1 MSKLFRG
8 NVSIVTGFDKSGT
21 EDIRLKKDVEGA
33 FNSENATELLVKAN
47 ELSKKHKLPLN
58 TWSFYFPIKAKN
70 GQAKQMEPVLL
81 ADKFGK
87 PKLTMLPPLANRD
100 LHGRA
105 PKSKTRK
112 LA

>member
-8 NVSIVTGFDKSGT
+8 NVSIVTGFDKAGT

-33 FNSENATELLVKAN
+33 FNSENATELLAKAN

-58 TWSFYFPIKAKN
+58 TWSFYFPVKLKN
-70 GQAKQMEPVLL
+70 AEPVLL
-81 ADKFGK
+81 SDKFGK
-87 PKLTMLPPLANRD
+87 PKLTMLPPMASKSS
-100 LHGRA
+100 

>member
-8 NVSIVTGFDKSGT
+8 NVSIVNGFDKAGT

-33 FNSENATELLVKAN
+33 FNSENCVELLAKAN
-47 ELSKKHKLPLN
+47 ELSKKLGLPLN
-58 TWSFYFPIKAKN
+58 TWSFYFPVGQKKN
-70 GQAKQMEPVLL
+70 LEPVLL

-87 PKLTMLPPLANRD
+87 PKLTMLPPMASKP
-100 LHGRA
+100 A
-105 PKSKTRK
+105 AKSKTRK

>member
-8 NVSIVTGFDKSGT
+8 NVSIVTGFAKDGT
-21 EDIRLKKDVEGA
+21 EDIRLKKDVDGV
-33 FNSENATELLVKAN
+33 FNSENASELLAKAN

-58 TWSFYFPIKAKN
+58 TWSFYFPVKSKN
-70 GQAKQMEPVLL
+70 VEPVLL

-87 PKLTMLPPLANRD
+87 PKLTMLPPM
-100 LHGRA
+100 
-105 PKSKTRK
+105 KSKSTTTKSKKRK

>member
-33 FNSENATELLVKAN
+33 FNSENATELLAKAN

-58 TWSFYFPIKAKN
+58 TWSFYFPVKSKN
-70 GQAKQMEPVLL
+70 AEPVSLS
-81 ADKFGK
+81 DKFGK
-87 PKLTMLPPLANRD
+87 PKLTMLPPMASKSS
-100 LHGRA
+100 

>member
-8 NVSIVTGFDKSGT
+8 NVSIVTGFTKTGT
-21 EDIRLKKDVEGA
+21 EDIRLEKDVDGA
-33 FNSENATELLVKAN
+33 FNSENATELLAKAN
-47 ELSKKHKLPLN
+47 ELSKAEKLPLN
-58 TWSFYFPIKAKN
+58 TWSFYFPLDRKKN
-70 GQAKQMEPVLL
+70 AHAQGALEPVLL

-87 PKLTMLPPLANRD
+87 PKLTVLPPMASKSS
-100 LHGRA
+100 

>member
-1 MSKLFRG
+1 MSKLYKG
-8 NVSIVTGFDKSGT
+8 NVSIVTGFTKAGT
-21 EDIRLKKDVEGA
+21 EDIRLTKDIEGA
-33 FNSENATELLVKAN
+33 FNSENASELLAKAN

-58 TWSFYFPIKAKN
+58 TWSFYFPLDGKKN
-70 GQAKQMEPVLL
+70 AHAQGALEPVLL

-87 PKLTMLPPLANRD
+87 PKLTMLPPMASKSS
-100 LHGRA
+100 

>member
-33 FNSENATELLVKAN
+33 FNSENATELLAKAN

-58 TWSFYFPIKAKN
+58 TWSFYFPVKLKN
-70 GQAKQMEPVLL
+70 AEPVLL
-81 ADKFGK
+81 SDKFGK
-87 PKLTMLPPLANRD
+87 PKLTMLPPMASKSS
-100 LHGRA
+100 

>member
-33 FNSENATELLVKAN
+33 FNSENATELLAKAN

-58 TWSFYFPIKAKN
+58 TWSFYFPVKSKN
-70 GQAKQMEPVLL
+70 AEPVLL
-81 ADKFGK
+81 SDKFGK
-87 PKLTMLPPLANRD
+87 PKLTMLPPMASKSL
-100 LHGRA
+100 

>member
-33 FNSENATELLVKAN
+33 FNSAYLAELLAEAN
-47 ELSKKHKLPLN
+47 DVSKKRKLPLN
-58 TWSFYFPIKAKN
+58 TWSFYFPVGQKKN
-70 GQAKQMEPVLL
+70 LEPVLL

-87 PKLTMLPPLANRD
+87 PKLTMLPPMASKP
-100 LHGRA
+100 A
-105 PKSKTRK
+105 AKSKTRK

>member
-8 NVSIVTGFDKSGT
+8 NVSIVTGFDKAGT

-33 FNSENATELLVKAN
+33 FNSENTTELLAKAN

-58 TWSFYFPIKAKN
+58 TWSFYFPVKLKN
-70 GQAKQMEPVLL
+70 AEPVLL
-81 ADKFGK
+81 SDKFGK
-87 PKLTMLPPLANRD
+87 PKLTMLPPMASKSS
-100 LHGRA
+100 

>member
-8 NVSIVTGFDKSGT
+8 NVSIVTGFDKAGT

-33 FNSENATELLVKAN
+33 FNSENASELLAKAN

-58 TWSFYFPIKAKN
+58 TWSFYFPVKSKN
-70 GQAKQMEPVLL
+70 AEPVLL
-81 ADKFGK
+81 SDKFGK
-87 PKLTMLPPLANRD
+87 PKLTMLPPMASKSS
-100 LHGRA
+100 

>member
-8 NVSIVTGFDKSGT
+8 NVSIVTGFTKDGT
-21 EDIRLKKDVEGA
+21 EDIRLKKDVDGV
-33 FNSENATELLVKAN
+33 FNSENASELLAKAN

-58 TWSFYFPIKAKN
+58 TWSFYFPLDRSKHAAAQ
-70 GQAKQMEPVLL
+70 GALEPVLL

-87 PKLTMLPPLANRD
+87 PKLTMLPPM
-100 LHGRA
+100 
-105 PKSKTRK
+105 KSKSTTTKSKKRK

>member
-8 NVSIVTGFDKSGT
+8 NVSIVTGFAKDGT
-21 EDIRLKKDVEGA
+21 EDIRLKKDVDGA
-33 FNSENATELLVKAN
+33 FNSENASELLAKAN

-58 TWSFYFPIKAKN
+58 TWSFYFPVKSKN
-70 GQAKQMEPVLL
+70 VEPVLL

-87 PKLTMLPPLANRD
+87 PKLTMLPPMASKP
-100 LHGRA
+100 A
-105 PKSKTRK
+105 SKSKTRK

>member
-8 NVSIVTGFDKSGT
+8 NVSIVTGFDKAGT

-33 FNSENATELLVKAN
+33 FNSENATELLAKAN

-58 TWSFYFPIKAKN
+58 TWSFYFPVKSKN
-70 GQAKQMEPVLL
+70 AEPVLL
-81 ADKFGK
+81 SDKFGK
-87 PKLTMLPPLANRD
+87 PKLTMLPPMASKSS
-100 LHGRA
+100 